1 MFVFI
6 LINNGFQKL
15 EVNFASRIE
24 ITVFV
29 VLRSLKFFRI
39 NISAMFIDL
48 RVDLTSIKC
57 VSLLILSTTTIMES
71 FCFLVLGKPA
81 IKSIFIVSHFH
92 FRIGIGC
99 NNPIQCWLTPQPA
112 TIKAPGHIVFYFSFH
127 VRPVKIFF
135 QCLYKLLIP
144 WMTYRRTII

>member
-1 MFVFI
+1 MFI
-6 LINNGFQKL
+6 LINNDFQKL
-15 EVNFASRIE
+15 EVNFASRME

-29 VLRSLKFFRI
+29 ILRSLNFFSI

-48 RVDLTSIKC
+48 RVDLTSTKC
-57 VSLLILSTTTIMES
+57 VALLILSTKIIMES
-71 FCFLVLGKPA
+71 FCFLVLGKTA
-81 IKSIFIVSHFH
+81 IETIFIVSHFH
-92 FRIGIGC
+92 SGIGIVC

-112 TIKAPGHIVFYFSFH
+112 TFKAPGNIVCYFSFH

-135 QCLYKLLIP
+135 QCLYKLLVP